1 MAKMTD
7 LAKALRLVEGEKHV
21 IFFSTGIP
29 NSMIYGYTPDT
40 AGFRADFKTAGGAA
54 GDHVL
59 RRQNEAMFKEFS
71 AAGCSFYAFDTR
83 EYAKDTSLFTYDE
96 QTFAMGSRSMSTNI
110 YPTSIF
116 KDDKA
121 SGLNSLKRI
130 TDLTGGKYYSNINM
144 YEKNLDQV
152 QAMTGTY
159 YVLGYAI
166 NERWDGRF
174 HDVKVAVKRKGCE
187 VRAQTGY
194 FNPKPFG
201 EYTDFEKQ
209 IHLFDLALNE
219 KAFSRLPLN
228 VPMTALAYAVEG
240 ATRLGALARVPREV
254 AAKLTGTRLEL
265 VTIFF
270 DSQGEIAGLARQE
283 ADPVSLRG
291 HDMAFA
297 ASAALKPGDYS
308 CRLVIRDMGS
318 GLSAVASAKAT
329 IGAPAAAGL
338 QLGTPLLLAA
348 GAGVP
353 WRETVGRRAG
363 EKALLSDAYPY
374 DCSLASPVLTELPR
388 NAASVL
394 AVIPCA
400 VAGGGQ
406 PDLAVSARFVDA
418 ATGGELPV
426 VAVLSGQTQKG
437 PLQILTL
444 EFITADIPPGT
455 YYLHVYAEDRT
466 SGALGHTFT
475 RLVVPAR

>member
-1 MAKMTD
+1 
-7 LAKALRLVEGEKHV
+7 
-21 IFFSTGIP
+21 
-29 NSMIYGYTPDT
+29 
-40 AGFRADFKTAGGAA
+40 
-54 GDHVL
+54 
-59 RRQNEAMFKEFS
+59 
-71 AAGCSFYAFDTR
+71 
-83 EYAKDTSLFTYDE
+83 
-96 QTFAMGSRSMSTNI
+96 MGSRAMSTNI

-228 VPMTALAYAVEG
+228 VPMTALSYSAEG
-240 ATRLGALARVPREV
+240 ITRLGALARVPREV

-348 GAGVP
+348 GAGVL
-353 WRETVGRRAG
+353 WRETVGRKAG